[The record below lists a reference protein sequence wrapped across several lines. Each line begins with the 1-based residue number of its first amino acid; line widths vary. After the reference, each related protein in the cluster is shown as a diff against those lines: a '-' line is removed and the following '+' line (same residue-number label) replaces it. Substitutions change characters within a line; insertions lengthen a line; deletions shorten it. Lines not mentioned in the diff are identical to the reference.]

1 MLKTEMRNPSSTHID
16 KMDTIEMLKIIS
28 DENYNAVRAV
38 EAALPSIA
46 KATDAITKSFENG
59 GRLFFIGAG
68 TSGRLGIM
76 DAAECPPTYGV
87 STECVQGIIAGGKDC
102 VFVASEGAEDGLKSG
117 INDVNEYGVKAGDVL
132 VGISVA
138 GGAEYVVGAMQQAKF
153 LGATVIALT
162 CNEDTKIEKE
172 SDICIITDTGA
183 EVITGSTR
191 MKAGTAHKM
200 VLNMLTTAAM
210 VKTGK
215 VYENMMINVKPSN
228 VKLKKRVIGIV
239 CEILGVDETLAEKYL
254 SKNDWSIRKTVEEYK
269 K

>member
-1 MLKTEMRNPSSTHID
+1 MLKTEKRNPNSTHID
-16 KMDTIEMLKIIS
+16 KMDTIQMLKTIN
-28 DENYNAVRAV
+28 DENYNSVRAV
-38 EAALPSIA
+38 EKAIPEIA
-46 KATDAITKSFENG
+46 KATDAISVAFENG
-59 GRLFFIGAG
+59 GRLFFLGAG

-87 STECVQGIIAGGKDC
+87 SKECVQGIIAGGKEC
-102 VFVASEGAEDGLKSG
+102 VFVASEGAEDNLESG
-117 INDVNEYGVKAGDVL
+117 ARDVTEYGVKAGDVL

-138 GGAEYVVGAMQQAKF
+138 GGADYVVGAMQKAKS

-162 CNEDTKIEKE
+162 CNENTKIEKE

-191 MKAGTAHKM
+191 MKAGSAHKM

-228 VKLKKRVIGIV
+228 AKLKKRVIGIV
-239 CEILGVDETLAEKYL
+239 CEILGVDEELAVEYL
-254 SKNDWSIRKTVEEYK
+254 EKNDWSIRKTVEENK

>member
-1 MLKTEMRNPSSTHID
+1 MLKTEKRNPNSTHID
-16 KMDTIEMLKIIS
+16 RMDTMEMLKTIN
-28 DENYNAVRAV
+28 DENYNSVRAV
-38 EAALPSIA
+38 EKAIPEIA
-46 KATDAITKSFENG
+46 KATDAISEAFEKG

-87 STECVQGIIAGGKDC
+87 ETECVQGIIAGGKDC
-102 VFVASEGAEDGLKSG
+102 VFVASEGAEDSFESG
-117 INDVNEYGVKAGDVL
+117 ALDVTEYGVREKDVL

-138 GGAEYVVGAMQQAKF
+138 GGADYVVGAMQKAKS

-162 CNEDTKIEKE
+162 CNDDTKIEKE

-191 MKAGTAHKM
+191 MKAGSAHKM

-228 VKLKKRVIGIV
+228 AKLKKRVIGIV
-239 CEILGVDETLAEKYL
+239 CEILKVDEKSAVEYL
-254 SKNDWSIRKTVEEYK
+254 ERNEWNIRKTIEENK

>member
-1 MLKTEMRNPSSTHID
+1 MLSTEKRNPNSTHID
-16 KMDTIEMLKIIS
+16 KMDTLNMLKVIS
-28 DENYNAVRAV
+28 DENYNAARAV
-38 EAALPSIA
+38 EEALPEIA
-46 KATDAITKSFENG
+46 KATEVISKAFEKG

-102 VFVASEGAEDGLKSG
+102 VFVASEGAEDSYQHGSD
-117 INDVNEYGVKAGDVL
+117 DVVSHGVRSGDVL

-138 GGAEYVVGAMQQAKF
+138 GGADYVVGAMRKAKE
-153 LGATVIALT
+153 LGASVIALT
-162 CNEDTKIEKE
+162 CNQNTKIEAE

-183 EVITGSTR
+183 EVVTGSTR

-210 VKTGK
+210 IKTGK
-215 VYENMMINVKPSN
+215 VYENMMINVRPSN

-239 CEILGVDETLAEKYL
+239 CEILGIDEELSEKYL
-254 SKNDWSIRKTVEEYK
+254 TENDWSIRKTVEANK

>member
-1 MLKTEMRNPSSTHID
+1 MLKTEKRNPKSKYID
-16 KMDTIEMLKIIS
+16 RMNTMQMLQIMS
-28 DENYNAVRAV
+28 DENYNAARAV
-38 EAALPSIA
+38 EQALPQIEAAADVISEA
-46 KATDAITKSFENG
+46 FENG

-87 STECVQGIIAGGKDC
+87 AKECVQGIIAGGRDC
-102 VFVASEGAEDGLKSG
+102 VFAANEGAEDGLQSG
-117 INDVNEYGVKAGDVL
+117 CDDVVAHGIKCGDVL

-138 GGAEYVVGAMQQAKF
+138 GGADYVVGAMRKAKE
-153 LGATVIALT
+153 LGASVIALT
-162 CNEDTKIEKE
+162 CNENSKIEKE
-172 SDICIITDTGA
+172 SDLCIITDTGA

-191 MKAGTAHKM
+191 MKAGSAHKM

-210 VKTGK
+210 IKTGK

-228 VKLKKRVIGIV
+228 IKLKKRVIGIV
-239 CEILGVDETLAEKYL
+239 CEILNIEEGLAEEFL
-254 SKNDWSIRKTVEEYK
+254 NRNGWDIRKTIEENK